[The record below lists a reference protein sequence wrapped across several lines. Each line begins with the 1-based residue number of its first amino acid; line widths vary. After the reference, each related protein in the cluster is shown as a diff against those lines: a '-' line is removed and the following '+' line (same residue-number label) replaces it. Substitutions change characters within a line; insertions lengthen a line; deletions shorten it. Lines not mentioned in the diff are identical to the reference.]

1 LVIVSVIVVEWARLP
16 LVPVMVTVKVP
27 VAVWP
32 PLPVKVRV
40 EVPLPATLAGL
51 KLAETPAGSGPVDS
65 ETVPLKPFRD
75 VMVTVVD
82 VELVLTS
89 VRLEGDALMLK
100 SPPVPGAVTVRL

>member
-1 LVIVSVIVVEWARLP
+1 LVIVRVTVVEWVRLP

-27 VAVWP
+27 VGVWP

-51 KLAETPAGSGPVDS
+51 KLAETPTGSEPVDN
-65 ETVPLKPFRD
+65 ETVPLKPFSD
-75 VMVTVVD
+75 VMVMVVD
-82 VELVLTS
+82 VELVLAID
-89 VRLEGDALMLK
+89 RLDGDALMLK

>member
-1 LVIVSVIVVEWARLP
+1 MVIVSVIVVEWVRLP
-16 LVPVMVTVKVP
+16 LVPVTVTVKVP

-40 EVPLPATLAGL
+40 DVPLPATLAGL
-51 KLAETPAGSGPVDS
+51 KLAETPAGIAPVDS
-65 ETVPLKPFRD
+65 ETVPLKPFSD
-75 VMVTVVD
+75 VIVMVVD

-89 VRLEGDALMLK
+89 VTLEGDALMLK

>member
-1 LVIVSVIVVEWARLP
+1 LVIVRVTVVVWVWLP
-16 LVPVMVTVKVP
+16 LVPVMVMVKVP
-27 VAVWP
+27 VGVWP

-51 KLAETPAGSGPVDS
+51 KLAETPAGSEPVDS
-65 ETVPLKPFRD
+65 ETVPLKPFSD

-89 VRLEGDALMLK
+89 VRLEGDALILK
-100 SPPVPGAVTVRL
+100 SPVPGAVTVRL